1 MPVNGSDSAE
11 LLKAAR
17 ERLSPDERKIVKR
30 ICAAYELH
38 LIESLPE
45 AIAGVRA
52 SGKQSS
58 FTETVTLKPAKKS
71 NLHISLA
78 PRVRAA
84 RESIEFEAH
93 IDESNQLALGWVEAE
108 DEPDEDEPE
117 IGKGKSIGFDDS
129 IEDGA
134 FDDPIH

>member
-1 MPVNGSDSAE
+1 MPVNGTDSADI
-11 LLKAAR
+11 LKAAR

-45 AIAGVRA
+45 TIAGVRA

-58 FTETVTLKPAKKS
+58 FTETVMLKPAKKS

-93 IDESNQLALGWVEAE
+93 IDDDNQLALGWVEAE
-108 DEPDEDEPE
+108 DEPDDEDPE
-117 IGKGKSIGFDDS
+117 IGKGKTVGFDDAV
-129 IEDGA
+129 EEGA